1 VRPEQPPGLGEREA
15 AAGACEERDAELGL
29 EPADLLGEA
38 RLGQMQLLGGG
49 GERAVFRGGQEIGE
63 LLERYRRFLELPKS
77 IKPTPMAHQG
87 R

>member
-15 AAGACEERDAELGL
+15 ASGPGEERDAELGL

-49 GERAVFRGGQEIGE
+49 GERAVLGGGQEVGE
-63 LLERYRRFLELPKS
+63 LLERYRRFLGQLKS
-77 IKPTPMAHQG
+77 SKPTPMAHV
-87 R
+87 RR